1 MVRTPACQAG
11 GRGFESRLSRKFSM
25 KKIFQIGAG
34 LVGKTMALD
43 LSKNF
48 ELHLADSNYKLLES
62 IKNKNG
68 NIKIK
73 QLDITDSKSLT
84 TWIKKAD
91 IVLLAVPGFL
101 GFDALKTIIE
111 CGKNV
116 VDISF
121 SPENVLELNNL
132 AIKNNVCAV
141 VDAGVAPGIP
151 NFVLGYW
158 NSQVKVEAFDYIVGG
173 LPKNPLPPYNYKAPF
188 SPIDVIEEYTR
199 PARMMIDS
207 KIVTKPALS
216 EIEILDI
223 LDVGKLEA
231 FNTDGLRSLL
241 STMSHIPNMK
251 EKTLRYP
258 GHAELILS
266 KLNQGLFDEDNIKET
281 AKNLFQDWKLGKNE
295 KEFTVLDINIYSA
308 EKNIHY
314 HLYDEFNNDTQSS
327 SMARTTG
334 YTATATINMLAN
346 NLWNEKGVHPP
357 ENIGLEKSC
366 IKFLFKYFNSRGIS
380 IKEKIT

>member
-34 LVGKTMALD
+34 LVGKTMAHD

-48 ELHLADSNYKLLES
+48 ELFLADSNLNLLQD
-62 IKNKNG
+62 IKSELSHVH
-68 NIKIK
+68 IKH
-73 QLDITDSKSLT
+73 LDVTDTKSLRK
-84 TWIKKAD
+84 WIKDAD

-101 GFDALKTIIE
+101 GFNALKTIIE
-111 CGKNV
+111 CGKDV

-121 SPENVLELNNL
+121 SPEDTLELNDL
-132 AIKNNVCAV
+132 AITNDVCAV

-158 NSQVKVEAFDYIVGG
+158 NSQVEVEAFDYLVGG
-173 LPKNPLPPYNYKAPF
+173 LPQNPSPPYNYKAPF

-199 PARMMIDS
+199 PARMMINS

-258 GHAELILS
+258 GHAQLMQSL
-266 KLNQGLFDEDNIKET
+266 LDQGLFNKDRIKET
-281 AKNLFQDWKLGKNE
+281 SDNLFKDWKLGKNE
-295 KEFTVLDINIYSA
+295 KEFTVLDINIYSPA
-308 EKNIHY
+308 KNIHY
-314 HLYDEFNNDTQSS
+314 HLYDEFNDNTQSS

-346 NLWNEKGVHPP
+346 NLWDKKGVNPP
-357 ENIGLEKSC
+357 ENVGSSKKC
-366 IKFLFKYFNSRGIS
+366 IDFLFQYFLDRNIS
-380 IKEKIT
+380 LSVK

>member
-34 LVGKTMALD
+34 LVGKTMAHD
-43 LSKNF
+43 LSRNF
-48 ELHLADSNYKLLES
+48 DLHLADSNINLLQ
-62 IKNKNG
+62 
-68 NIKIK
+68 KIK
-73 QLDITDSKSLT
+73 SELNHIHTHQLDVTNKESLSK
-84 TWIKKAD
+84 WIKDAD
-91 IVLLAVPGFL
+91 SVLLAVPGFL

-111 CGKNV
+111 SGKDV

-121 SPENVLELNNL
+121 SPENVLILHDL
-132 AIKNNVCAV
+132 AVKNDVCAV

-158 NSQVKVEAFDYIVGG
+158 NSQLEVDAFEYVVGG
-173 LPKNPLPPYNYKAPF
+173 LPKNPIPPYYYKAPF
-188 SPIDVIEEYTR
+188 SPTDVIEEYTR

-207 KIVTKPALS
+207 KIVIKPALS

-223 LDVGKLEA
+223 LDVEKLEA

-241 STMSHIPNMK
+241 TTMTHIPNMK

-258 GHAELILS
+258 GHAELMQSLYD
-266 KLNQGLFDEDNIKET
+266 KGLFNEENIKQT
-281 AKNLFQDWKLGKNE
+281 ATNLFKDWELGKNE
-295 KEFTVLDINIYSA
+295 KEFTVLDINIYSSA
-308 EKNIHY
+308 KNIKY
-314 HLYDEFNNDTQSS
+314 HLYDEFDEDTTSS

-334 YTATATINMLAN
+334 YTATATVNMLAN
-346 NLWNEKGVHPP
+346 NLWDKKGVHPP
-357 ENIGLEKSC
+357 EIVGSNKKCFDFLLQYLMDRNISLT
-366 IKFLFKYFNSRGIS
+366 LL
-380 IKEKIT
+380 